1 MEACQ
6 ARIFKWQT
14 EEDVTVSEVDYVEVN
29 RKAHELTYTH
39 GPTAR
44 GYADRQAEL
53 ALAAGKTDE
62 CAFWKA
68 VAQWLTPR

>member
-1 MEACQ
+1 M
-6 ARIFKWQT
+6 
-14 EEDVTVSEVDYVEVN
+14 SEVDYVEVN

-44 GYADRQAEL
+44 GYADRQAQL
-53 ALAAGKTDE
+53 ALAVGKTDE
-62 CAFWKA
+62 YAFWKA